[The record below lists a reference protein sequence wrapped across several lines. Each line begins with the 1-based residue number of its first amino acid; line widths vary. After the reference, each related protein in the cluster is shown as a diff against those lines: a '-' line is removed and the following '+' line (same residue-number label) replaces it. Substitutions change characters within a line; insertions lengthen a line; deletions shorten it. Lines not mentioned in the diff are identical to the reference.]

1 MNLNYEEFKEKIKE
15 DIKDYMDEK
24 YKDCGVVIRKVN
36 KTNREVDGL
45 NMLDIPGLKNATPT
59 LYVNDLYEKYEK
71 TGDYEEVARMAA
83 ETMEYGIKSF
93 NSQIKEECLDTSKLK
108 DKVFFSLINAEQN
121 RELLNTV
128 PHREFEDLAIVYR
141 WNIGSDSMGT
151 YTNLVNNDLAEKEGL
166 TENDLYNAANKN
178 TKELFPVLVKNMNE
192 VISEIIFGE
201 SELGEEMQEEFNEV
215 MMETPNEHSMYVIT
229 NESKLYGAASILYE
243 EPLHE
248 LAEKVGSDLYILP
261 SSVHEVI
268 AVSADFSSPD
278 ELAEMV
284 YEINM
289 DQVDINDRLS
299 NQVSIRLVKERPL
312 LSEEQLTSPE
322 KVAMVVGDYI
332 RDMDREALCVIN
344 FNSKLQPLNFNLVS
358 IGAIDTTIA
367 SPREILKSAIL
378 SNAAN
383 MMILHNHPS
392 NILEPSKEDIRT
404 TAKLVDIC
412 NLVGIPLLDHIIVGP
427 DKGRYFSL
435 RDKQLVDFRKSST
448 YSDKLEFLNF
458 KKDKDIK
465 IAEEVK
471 VR

>member
-1 MNLNYEEFKEKIKE
+1 MNLNYEEFKERIKDDIKE
-15 DIKDYMDEK
+15 YMDEK
-24 YKDCGVVIRKVN
+24 YKDCEVVIRKVN

-192 VISEIIFGE
+192 VISEIIFGD
-201 SELGEEMQEEFNEV
+201 SELSGEMEEEFKEV
-215 MMETPNEHSMYVIT
+215 MMETQDERSMYVIT
-229 NESKLYGAASILYE
+229 NESKLFGAASMLYE

-248 LAEKVGSDLYILP
+248 LAEKIGSDLYILP
-261 SSVHEVI
+261 SSIHEVI
-268 AVSADFSSPD
+268 AVSADFGSPD

-299 NQVSIRLVKERPL
+299 NQVYCYDKDLRTLRLATDTINKSLDDV
-312 LSEEQLTSPE
+312 
-322 KVAMVVGDYI
+322 
-332 RDMDREALCVIN
+332 DR
-344 FNSKLQPLNFNLVS
+344 
-358 IGAIDTTIA
+358 GAIST
-367 SPREILKSAIL
+367 PERE
-378 SNAAN
+378 
-383 MMILHNHPS
+383 
-392 NILEPSKEDIRT
+392 
-404 TAKLVDIC
+404 
-412 NLVGIPLLDHIIVGP
+412 
-427 DKGRYFSL
+427 GR
-435 RDKQLVDFRKSST
+435 
-448 YSDKLEFLNF
+448 
-458 KKDKDIK
+458 
-465 IAEEVK
+465 
-471 VR
+471 

>member
-1 MNLNYEEFKEKIKE
+1 MNLNYEEFKERIKDDIKE
-15 DIKDYMDEK
+15 YMDEK
-24 YKDCGVVIRKVN
+24 YKDCEVVIRKVN

-141 WNIGSDSMGT
+141 WNIGSGSDGV
-151 YTNLVNNDLAEKEGL
+151 YTNLVNNDLAAKEGL

-192 VISEIIFGE
+192 VISEIIFGD
-201 SELGEEMQEEFNEV
+201 SELSGEMEEEFKEV
-215 MMETPNEHSMYVIT
+215 MMETQDERSMYVIT
-229 NESKLYGAASILYE
+229 NESKLFGAASMLYE

-248 LAEKVGSDLYILP
+248 LAEKIGSDLYILP
-261 SSVHEVI
+261 SSIHEVI
-268 AVSADFSSPD
+268 AVSADFGSPD

-299 NQVSIRLVKERPL
+299 NQVYHYDKDLRTLRIATDTINKSLDDV
-312 LSEEQLTSPE
+312 
-322 KVAMVVGDYI
+322 
-332 RDMDREALCVIN
+332 DR
-344 FNSKLQPLNFNLVS
+344 
-358 IGAIDTTIA
+358 GAIST
-367 SPREILKSAIL
+367 PERE
-378 SNAAN
+378 
-383 MMILHNHPS
+383 
-392 NILEPSKEDIRT
+392 
-404 TAKLVDIC
+404 
-412 NLVGIPLLDHIIVGP
+412 
-427 DKGRYFSL
+427 GR
-435 RDKQLVDFRKSST
+435 
-448 YSDKLEFLNF
+448 
-458 KKDKDIK
+458 
-465 IAEEVK
+465 
-471 VR
+471 

>member
-1 MNLNYEEFKEKIKE
+1 MNLNYEEFKERIKD

-24 YKDCGVVIRKVN
+24 YKDCEVVIRKVN

-59 LYVNDLYEKYEK
+59 LYVNDLYEKYKK

-141 WNIGSDSMGT
+141 WNIGAGSDGV
-151 YTNLVNNDLAEKEGL
+151 YTNLVDNDLAKKEGL

-192 VISEIIFGE
+192 FISEIMFGD
-201 SELGEEMQEEFNEV
+201 SELSGEMEEEFKEV
-215 MMETPNEHSMYVIT
+215 MMETQDERSMYVIT
-229 NESKLYGAASILYE
+229 NESKLFGAASMLYE
-243 EPLHE
+243 ETLYE
-248 LAEKVGSDLYILP
+248 LAEKIGSDLYILP
-261 SSVHEVI
+261 SSIHEVI
-268 AVSADFSSPD
+268 AVSADFGSPD

-299 NQVSIRLVKERPL
+299 N
-312 LSEEQLTSPE
+312 
-322 KVAMVVGDYI
+322 
-332 RDMDREALCVIN
+332 
-344 FNSKLQPLNFNLVS
+344 
-358 IGAIDTTIA
+358 
-367 SPREILKSAIL
+367 
-378 SNAAN
+378 
-383 MMILHNHPS
+383 
-392 NILEPSKEDIRT
+392 
-404 TAKLVDIC
+404 
-412 NLVGIPLLDHIIVGP
+412 
-427 DKGRYFSL
+427 
-435 RDKQLVDFRKSST
+435 
-448 YSDKLEFLNF
+448 
-458 KKDKDIK
+458 
-465 IAEEVK
+465 
-471 VR
+471 

>member
-1 MNLNYEEFKEKIKE
+1 MNLNYEEFKEKIK
-15 DIKDYMDEK
+15 DYIKDYMDEK

-45 NMLDIPGLKNATPT
+45 NFYDIPGLKNATPT

-178 TKELFPVLVKNMNE
+178 TKELFPALVKNMNE
-192 VISEIIFGE
+192 VISEIIFGD
-201 SELGEEMQEEFNEV
+201 SELSGEMEKEFKEV
-215 MMETPNEHSMYVIT
+215 MMETQDERSMYVIT
-229 NESKLYGAASILYE
+229 NESKLFGAASMLYE

-248 LAEKVGSDLYILP
+248 LAEKIGSDLYILP
-261 SSVHEVI
+261 SSIHEVI
-268 AVSADFSSPD
+268 AVSADFGSPD

-299 NQVSIRLVKERPL
+299 NQVYCYDKDLRTLRLATDTINKSLDDV
-312 LSEEQLTSPE
+312 
-322 KVAMVVGDYI
+322 
-332 RDMDREALCVIN
+332 DR
-344 FNSKLQPLNFNLVS
+344 
-358 IGAIDTTIA
+358 GAIST
-367 SPREILKSAIL
+367 PERE
-378 SNAAN
+378 
-383 MMILHNHPS
+383 
-392 NILEPSKEDIRT
+392 
-404 TAKLVDIC
+404 
-412 NLVGIPLLDHIIVGP
+412 
-427 DKGRYFSL
+427 GR
-435 RDKQLVDFRKSST
+435 
-448 YSDKLEFLNF
+448 
-458 KKDKDIK
+458 
-465 IAEEVK
+465 
-471 VR
+471 

>member
-1 MNLNYEEFKEKIKE
+1 MNLNYEEFKEKIKD

-71 TGDYEEVARMAA
+71 IGDYEEVARMAA

-93 NSQIKEECLDTSKLK
+93 NSQITEECLDTSKLK

-141 WNIGSDSMGT
+141 WNIGAASDGV
-151 YTNLVNNDLAEKEGL
+151 YTNLVK
-166 TENDLYNAANKN
+166 NDLYNAANKN

-192 VISEIIFGE
+192 VISEIIFGD
-201 SELGEEMQEEFNEV
+201 SELSGEMEEEFKEV
-215 MMETPNEHSMYVIT
+215 MMETQDERSMYVIT
-229 NESKLYGAASILYE
+229 NESKLFGAASMLYE

-248 LAEKVGSDLYILP
+248 LAEKIGSDLYILP
-261 SSVHEVI
+261 SSIHEVI
-268 AVSADFSSPD
+268 AVSADFGSPD

-299 NQVSIRLVKERPL
+299 NQVYCYDKDLRTLRLATDTINKSLDDV
-312 LSEEQLTSPE
+312 
-322 KVAMVVGDYI
+322 
-332 RDMDREALCVIN
+332 DR
-344 FNSKLQPLNFNLVS
+344 
-358 IGAIDTTIA
+358 GAIST
-367 SPREILKSAIL
+367 PERE
-378 SNAAN
+378 
-383 MMILHNHPS
+383 
-392 NILEPSKEDIRT
+392 
-404 TAKLVDIC
+404 
-412 NLVGIPLLDHIIVGP
+412 
-427 DKGRYFSL
+427 GR
-435 RDKQLVDFRKSST
+435 
-448 YSDKLEFLNF
+448 
-458 KKDKDIK
+458 
-465 IAEEVK
+465 
-471 VR
+471 

>member
-45 NMLDIPGLKNATPT
+45 NFYDIPGLKNATPT
-59 LYVNDLYEKYEK
+59 LYVNNM
-71 TGDYEEVARMAA
+71 YEEYERTGNYEDVVRMAA
-83 ETMEYGIKSF
+83 ETMENGIESF
-93 NSQIKEECLDTSKLK
+93 NKEIKADFLDTSRLK
-108 DKVFFSLINAEQN
+108 DNVFFTLINAEQN
-121 RELLNTV
+121 RELLKTV

-141 WNIGSDSMGT
+141 WNLGNDSLGT
-151 YTNLVNNDLAEKEGL
+151 YTNLVNNDLAAKEGF

-178 TKELFPVLVKNMNE
+178 TKELFPVSIKNMNE

-229 NESKLYGAASILYE
+229 NESKLYGAASMLYE

-299 NQVSIRLVKERPL
+299 NQVYCYDKDLRTLRLATDTINKSLDDV
-312 LSEEQLTSPE
+312 
-322 KVAMVVGDYI
+322 
-332 RDMDREALCVIN
+332 DR
-344 FNSKLQPLNFNLVS
+344 
-358 IGAIDTTIA
+358 GAIST
-367 SPREILKSAIL
+367 PERE
-378 SNAAN
+378 
-383 MMILHNHPS
+383 
-392 NILEPSKEDIRT
+392 
-404 TAKLVDIC
+404 
-412 NLVGIPLLDHIIVGP
+412 
-427 DKGRYFSL
+427 GR
-435 RDKQLVDFRKSST
+435 
-448 YSDKLEFLNF
+448 
-458 KKDKDIK
+458 
-465 IAEEVK
+465 
-471 VR
+471 

>member
-1 MNLNYEEFKEKIKE
+1 MNLNYEEFKERIKD

-24 YKDCGVVIRKVN
+24 YKDCEVIIRKVN

-141 WNIGSDSMGT
+141 WNIGAASDGV

-166 TENDLYNAANKN
+166 TENDLYNAASKN
-178 TKELFPVLVKNMNE
+178 TKELFPVSIKNMNE
-192 VISEIIFGE
+192 VISEIIFGD
-201 SELGEEMQEEFNEV
+201 SELSGEMEEEFKEV
-215 MMETPNEHSMYVIT
+215 MMETQDERSMYVIT
-229 NESKLYGAASILYE
+229 NESKLFGAASMLYE

-248 LAEKVGSDLYILP
+248 LAEKIGSDLYILP
-261 SSVHEVI
+261 SSIHEVI
-268 AVSADFSSPD
+268 AVSADFGSPD

-299 NQVSIRLVKERPL
+299 NQVYCYDKDLRTLRLATDTINKSLDDVDRGAI
-312 LSEEQLTSPE
+312 SSPE
-322 KVAMVVGDYI
+322 
-332 RDMDREALCVIN
+332 RE
-344 FNSKLQPLNFNLVS
+344 
-358 IGAIDTTIA
+358 
-367 SPREILKSAIL
+367 
-378 SNAAN
+378 
-383 MMILHNHPS
+383 
-392 NILEPSKEDIRT
+392 
-404 TAKLVDIC
+404 
-412 NLVGIPLLDHIIVGP
+412 
-427 DKGRYFSL
+427 GR
-435 RDKQLVDFRKSST
+435 
-448 YSDKLEFLNF
+448 
-458 KKDKDIK
+458 
-465 IAEEVK
+465 
-471 VR
+471 

>member
-1 MNLNYEEFKEKIKE
+1 MNLNYEEFKEKIKD

-71 TGDYEEVARMAA
+71 IGDYEEVARMAA

-192 VISEIIFGE
+192 VISEIIFGD
-201 SELGEEMQEEFNEV
+201 SELSGEMEEEFKEV
-215 MMETPNEHSMYVIT
+215 MMETQDERSMYVIT
-229 NESKLYGAASILYE
+229 NESKLFGAASMLYE

-248 LAEKVGSDLYILP
+248 LAEKIGSDLYILP
-261 SSVHEVI
+261 SSIHEVI
-268 AVSADFSSPD
+268 AVSADFGSPD

-299 NQVSIRLVKERPL
+299 NQVYCYDKDLRTLRLATDTINKSLDDV
-312 LSEEQLTSPE
+312 
-322 KVAMVVGDYI
+322 
-332 RDMDREALCVIN
+332 DR
-344 FNSKLQPLNFNLVS
+344 
-358 IGAIDTTIA
+358 GAIST
-367 SPREILKSAIL
+367 PERE
-378 SNAAN
+378 
-383 MMILHNHPS
+383 
-392 NILEPSKEDIRT
+392 
-404 TAKLVDIC
+404 
-412 NLVGIPLLDHIIVGP
+412 
-427 DKGRYFSL
+427 GR
-435 RDKQLVDFRKSST
+435 
-448 YSDKLEFLNF
+448 
-458 KKDKDIK
+458 
-465 IAEEVK
+465 
-471 VR
+471 

>member
-45 NMLDIPGLKNATPT
+45 NFYDIPGLKNATPT
-59 LYVNDLYEKYEK
+59 LYVNNLYEEYER
-71 TGDYEEVARMAA
+71 TGNYEDVVRMAA
-83 ETMEYGIKSF
+83 ETMENGIESF
-93 NSQIKEECLDTSKLK
+93 NKEIKADFLDTSRLK
-108 DKVFFSLINAEQN
+108 DNVFFTLINAEQN
-121 RELLNTV
+121 RELLKTV
-128 PHREFEDLAIVYR
+128 PHRKFED
-141 WNIGSDSMGT
+141 
-151 YTNLVNNDLAEKEGL
+151 
-166 TENDLYNAANKN
+166 NAANKN
-178 TKELFPVLVKNMNE
+178 TKELFPVSIKNMNE

-299 NQVSIRLVKERPL
+299 NQVYCYDKDLRTLRLATDTINKSLDDVDRGAI
-312 LSEEQLTSPE
+312 SSPE
-322 KVAMVVGDYI
+322 
-332 RDMDREALCVIN
+332 RE
-344 FNSKLQPLNFNLVS
+344 
-358 IGAIDTTIA
+358 
-367 SPREILKSAIL
+367 
-378 SNAAN
+378 
-383 MMILHNHPS
+383 
-392 NILEPSKEDIRT
+392 
-404 TAKLVDIC
+404 
-412 NLVGIPLLDHIIVGP
+412 
-427 DKGRYFSL
+427 GR
-435 RDKQLVDFRKSST
+435 
-448 YSDKLEFLNF
+448 
-458 KKDKDIK
+458 
-465 IAEEVK
+465 
-471 VR
+471 

>member
-1 MNLNYEEFKEKIKE
+1 MNLNYEEFKERIKD

-24 YKDCGVVIRKVN
+24 YKDCEVVIRKVN

-166 TENDLYNAANKN
+166 TENDLYNAASKN
-178 TKELFPVLVKNMNE
+178 TKELFPVSIKNMNE
-192 VISEIIFGE
+192 VISEIIFGD
-201 SELGEEMQEEFNEV
+201 SELSGEMEEEFKEV
-215 MMETPNEHSMYVIT
+215 MMETQDERSMYVIT
-229 NESKLYGAASILYE
+229 NESKLFGAASMLYE

-248 LAEKVGSDLYILP
+248 LAEKIGSDLYILP
-261 SSVHEVI
+261 SSIHEVI
-268 AVSADFSSPD
+268 AVSADFGSPD

-299 NQVSIRLVKERPL
+299 NQVYCYDKDLRTLRLATDTINKSLDDV
-312 LSEEQLTSPE
+312 
-322 KVAMVVGDYI
+322 
-332 RDMDREALCVIN
+332 DR
-344 FNSKLQPLNFNLVS
+344 
-358 IGAIDTTIA
+358 GAIST
-367 SPREILKSAIL
+367 PERE
-378 SNAAN
+378 
-383 MMILHNHPS
+383 
-392 NILEPSKEDIRT
+392 
-404 TAKLVDIC
+404 
-412 NLVGIPLLDHIIVGP
+412 
-427 DKGRYFSL
+427 GR
-435 RDKQLVDFRKSST
+435 
-448 YSDKLEFLNF
+448 
-458 KKDKDIK
+458 
-465 IAEEVK
+465 
-471 VR
+471 

>member
-1 MNLNYEEFKEKIKE
+1 MNLNYEEFKERIKD

-24 YKDCGVVIRKVN
+24 YKDCEVVIRKVN

-192 VISEIIFGE
+192 VISEIIFGD
-201 SELGEEMQEEFNEV
+201 SELSGEMEEEFKEV
-215 MMETPNEHSMYVIT
+215 MMETQDERSMYVIT
-229 NESKLYGAASILYE
+229 NESKLFGAASMLYE

-248 LAEKVGSDLYILP
+248 LAEKIGSDLYILP
-261 SSVHEVI
+261 SSIHEVI
-268 AVSADFSSPD
+268 AVSADFGSPD

-299 NQVSIRLVKERPL
+299 NQV
-312 LSEEQLTSPE
+312 
-322 KVAMVVGDYI
+322 Y
-332 RDMDREALCVIN
+332 C
-344 FNSKLQPLNFNLVS
+344 
-358 IGAIDTTIA
+358 
-367 SPREILKSAIL
+367 
-378 SNAAN
+378 
-383 MMILHNHPS
+383 
-392 NILEPSKEDIRT
+392 
-404 TAKLVDIC
+404 
-412 NLVGIPLLDHIIVGP
+412 
-427 DKGRYFSL
+427 Y
-435 RDKQLVDFRKSST
+435 
-448 YSDKLEFLNF
+448 
-458 KKDKDIK
+458 DKDLRTLR
-465 IAEEVK
+465 IATDTINKSLDDVDRGTISTPEREG
-471 VR
+471 R

>member
-1 MNLNYEEFKEKIKE
+1 MNLNYEEFKEKIK
-15 DIKDYMDEK
+15 DYIKDYMDEK

-71 TGDYEEVARMAA
+71 IGDYEEVARMAA

-192 VISEIIFGE
+192 VISEIIFGD
-201 SELGEEMQEEFNEV
+201 SELSGEMEEEFKEV
-215 MMETPNEHSMYVIT
+215 MMETQDERSMYVIT
-229 NESKLYGAASILYE
+229 NESKLFGAASMLYE

-248 LAEKVGSDLYILP
+248 LAEKIGSDLYILP
-261 SSVHEVI
+261 SSIHEVI
-268 AVSADFSSPD
+268 AVSADFGSPD

-299 NQVSIRLVKERPL
+299 NQVYCYDKDLRTLRLATDTINKSLDDV
-312 LSEEQLTSPE
+312 
-322 KVAMVVGDYI
+322 
-332 RDMDREALCVIN
+332 DR
-344 FNSKLQPLNFNLVS
+344 
-358 IGAIDTTIA
+358 GAIST
-367 SPREILKSAIL
+367 PERE
-378 SNAAN
+378 
-383 MMILHNHPS
+383 
-392 NILEPSKEDIRT
+392 
-404 TAKLVDIC
+404 
-412 NLVGIPLLDHIIVGP
+412 
-427 DKGRYFSL
+427 GR
-435 RDKQLVDFRKSST
+435 
-448 YSDKLEFLNF
+448 
-458 KKDKDIK
+458 
-465 IAEEVK
+465 
-471 VR
+471 

>member
-1 MNLNYEEFKEKIKE
+1 MNLNYEEFKEKIKD

-24 YKDCGVVIRKVN
+24 YKDCEVVIRKVN

-59 LYVNDLYEKYEK
+59 LYVNDLYEKYEQ

-192 VISEIIFGE
+192 VISEIIFGD
-201 SELGEEMQEEFNEV
+201 SELSGEMEEEFKEV
-215 MMETPNEHSMYVIT
+215 MMETQDERSMYVIT
-229 NESKLYGAASILYE
+229 NESKLFGAASMLYE

-248 LAEKVGSDLYILP
+248 LAEKIGSDLYILP
-261 SSVHEVI
+261 SSIHEVI
-268 AVSADFSSPD
+268 AVSADFGSPD
-278 ELAEMV
+278 EWAEMV

-299 NQVSIRLVKERPL
+299 NQVYCYDKDLRTLRIATDTINKSLDDV
-312 LSEEQLTSPE
+312 
-322 KVAMVVGDYI
+322 
-332 RDMDREALCVIN
+332 DR
-344 FNSKLQPLNFNLVS
+344 
-358 IGAIDTTIA
+358 GAIST
-367 SPREILKSAIL
+367 PERE
-378 SNAAN
+378 
-383 MMILHNHPS
+383 
-392 NILEPSKEDIRT
+392 
-404 TAKLVDIC
+404 
-412 NLVGIPLLDHIIVGP
+412 
-427 DKGRYFSL
+427 GR
-435 RDKQLVDFRKSST
+435 
-448 YSDKLEFLNF
+448 
-458 KKDKDIK
+458 
-465 IAEEVK
+465 
-471 VR
+471 

>member
-1 MNLNYEEFKEKIKE
+1 MNLNYEEFKERIKD

-24 YKDCGVVIRKVN
+24 YKDCEVVIRKVN

-141 WNIGSDSMGT
+141 WNIGAGSDGV
-151 YTNLVNNDLAEKEGL
+151 YTNLVDNDLAKKEGL

-178 TKELFPVLVKNMNE
+178 TKELFPILVKNMNE
-192 VISEIIFGE
+192 VISEIIFGD
-201 SELGEEMQEEFNEV
+201 SELSGEMEEEFKEV
-215 MMETPNEHSMYVIT
+215 MIETHDERSINVIT
-229 NESKLYGAASILYE
+229 NESKLYAASSRFFE
-243 EPLHE
+243 QPLHE
-248 LAEKVGSDLYILP
+248 LAEKIGSDLYILP
-261 SSVHEVI
+261 SSIHEVI
-268 AVSADFSSPD
+268 AVSADFGSPD

-299 NQVSIRLVKERPL
+299 NQV
-312 LSEEQLTSPE
+312 
-322 KVAMVVGDYI
+322 Y
-332 RDMDREALCVIN
+332 C
-344 FNSKLQPLNFNLVS
+344 
-358 IGAIDTTIA
+358 
-367 SPREILKSAIL
+367 
-378 SNAAN
+378 
-383 MMILHNHPS
+383 
-392 NILEPSKEDIRT
+392 
-404 TAKLVDIC
+404 
-412 NLVGIPLLDHIIVGP
+412 
-427 DKGRYFSL
+427 Y
-435 RDKQLVDFRKSST
+435 
-448 YSDKLEFLNF
+448 
-458 KKDKDIK
+458 DKDLRTLRLATDTINK
-465 IAEEVK
+465 SLDDVDRGVISTPEREV
-471 VR
+471 R